1 MKRVT
6 TRSLDDFMAQM
17 LERAAPI
24 DSLSLDVAPIGKAAK
39 HLNWQADKII
49 RLVMNGKVPLFCL
62 RGRQDFDGLCVD
74 RQDFRWIMS
83 APAMSPCLSKKKAA
97 AELGVDVHA
106 IELLMRV
113 ARTRVAKYWLLY
125 LVKAAHI
132 AVLVEMIH
140 GRPLPPGSGQ
150 IGYGQSVVRER
161 FGEASALFVLDGL
174 VRAALR
180 MINRL
185 TMGFL
190 LVLPD
195 KLARQIA
202 FAVNTVLYFA
212 IGLIDE
218 IILAHAI
225 NNRSTDAWGSAA
237 DALALYRQNWKAI
250 LKNALWLTLFAV
262 ALGWLL
268 YTFLFEPAQAAY
280 TLDPETGRRGY
291 FLSIA
296 ISSLILATYFGP
308 FALISMLQVWFRLI
322 AAQPVAPRARAEVG
336 RIAPSLTAMGGPRV
350 PLRTVGTN
358 GPRNGDLI

>member
-1 MKRVT
+1 MW
-6 TRSLDDFMAQM
+6 DFSVA
-17 LERAAPI
+17 LSVKLVLRTLPFLLLRAAI
-24 DSLSLDVAPIGKAAK
+24 SLLSVAVLGIAFIGGMYALGWISRLSLVPEIRKWSVIAGLAGLGIGF
-39 HLNWQADKII
+39 LI
-49 RLVMNGKVPLFCL
+49 L
-62 RGRQDFDGLCVD
+62 R
-74 RQDFRWIMS
+74 W
-83 APAMSPCLSKKKAA
+83 
-97 AELGVDVHA
+97 
-106 IELLMRV
+106 
-113 ARTRVAKYWLLY
+113 ARAWVLY

-190 LVLPD
+190 SVLPD